1 MLKDFRIGNPHD
13 LDYCLPV
20 NPPKALYTPPRER
33 RSALQQALDAAG
45 DAFTTGRSRMDWSV
59 KSLPSGDFEVVQ
71 AEQPVE
77 RREFRVGDRVV
88 APRDCEPWY
97 ANGDRGAVD
106 LIDTDGS
113 IRVAFVP
120 SHTVAVVGCSRSWWS
135 FPDGLRHE
143 GAAL

>member
-1 MLKDFRIGNPHD
+1 MLKDFRMGNPHA

-33 RSALQQALDAAG
+33 RSAIQQALAAAG

-71 AEQPVE
+71 AAAEPRADRQPGGWQVGKPTTDGVYYCEQPE
-77 RREFRVGDRVV
+77 RMRVWANNEWHWLGGG
-88 APRDCEPWY
+88 RDCYQDWSPWM
-97 ANGDRGAVD
+97 
-106 LIDTDGS
+106 
-113 IRVAFVP
+113 
-120 SHTVAVVGCSRSWWS
+120 
-135 FPDGLRHE
+135 LREAAHE